1 MQTIALQRFWLILL
15 IISHAFG
22 WEGLYPHL
30 DEDTAT
36 EEEWRE
42 LSRTMFDDSFVLCT
56 LHAILSTELYLA
68 AEQGMLDTPSN
79 NRRSIQINPKEEG
92 SDADKKNL
100 NSSAESASPPES
112 TGRNDDE
119 PVVEEEEEGNVQQP
133 ST

>member
-42 LSRTMFDDSFVLCT
+42 LSRTMFDDSFVLCI

-68 AEQGMLDTPSN
+68 AEHGMLDTPIN
-79 NRRSIQINPKEEG
+79 NRRTIQNPEEG